1 MKSMGCTSILLVLF
15 RSAQLGC
22 TLYLLAS
29 LLSHCLFRRASCVE
43 GQPRCDVA
51 SLGETAEERATT
63 TMSECTGKYKLAT
76 SENFE
81 EFMKVLGVGLL
92 TRKLGNK
99 TSPTVTITKE
109 GDEYNFR
116 QDSIKTSEFK
126 FKVDV
131 PFEEITADGRKV
143 ISTMTQVAPN
153 KMKHEMK
160 GTDGGKDSVCVRE
173 FFADKLIAVCHCE
186 GVETTRVYHAVP

>member
-1 MKSMGCTSILLVLF
+1 MESSGSWQGGSIK
-15 RSAQLGC
+15 
-22 TLYLLAS
+22 
-29 LLSHCLFRRASCVE
+29 
-43 GQPRCDVA
+43 
-51 SLGETAEERATT
+51 
-63 TMSECTGKYKLAT
+63 MSECTGKYKLAT

-81 EFMKVLGVGLL
+81 EFMKVLGVGLI

-143 ISTMTQVAPN
+143 MS

-173 FFADKLIAVCHCE
+173 FFADKLIAVCQCE

>member
-1 MKSMGCTSILLVLF
+1 MG
-15 RSAQLGC
+15 
-22 TLYLLAS
+22 
-29 LLSHCLFRRASCVE
+29 
-43 GQPRCDVA
+43 

-116 QDSIKTSEFK
+116 QDSIKTSK
-126 FKVDV
+126 
-131 PFEEITADGRKV
+131 ITADGRKV

-153 KMKHEMK
+153 KMKPEMK

>member
-1 MKSMGCTSILLVLF
+1 MG
-15 RSAQLGC
+15 
-22 TLYLLAS
+22 
-29 LLSHCLFRRASCVE
+29 
-43 GQPRCDVA
+43 

-131 PFEEITADGRKV
+131 PFEEIT
-143 ISTMTQVAPN
+143 TMSQLAPN
-153 KMKHEMK
+153 KMRHEMK

-173 FFADKLIAVCHCE
+173 FFADKLIAVCQCE

>member
-1 MKSMGCTSILLVLF
+1 MG
-15 RSAQLGC
+15 
-22 TLYLLAS
+22 
-29 LLSHCLFRRASCVE
+29 
-43 GQPRCDVA
+43 
-51 SLGETAEERATT
+51 SLGETAEQRATT

-81 EFMKVLGVGLL
+81 EFKKVLGVGLL

-131 PFEEITADGRKV
+131 PFEEITADG
-143 ISTMTQVAPN
+143 
-153 KMKHEMK
+153 MK

-173 FFADKLIAVCHCE
+173 FFADKLIAVCQCE
-186 GVETTRVYHAVP
+186 GVETT

>member
-1 MKSMGCTSILLVLF
+1 MG
-15 RSAQLGC
+15 
-22 TLYLLAS
+22 
-29 LLSHCLFRRASCVE
+29 
-43 GQPRCDVA
+43 

-81 EFMKVLGVGLL
+81 EFMKVLGVGLI

-99 TSPTVTITKE
+99 ASPTVTITKE
-109 GDEYNFR
+109 GDEYNFK
-116 QDSIKTSEFK
+116 QESFKTSEFK
-126 FKVDV
+126 FKVGE

-143 ISTMTQVAPN
+143 MSTMTQLAPN
-153 KMKHEMK
+153 VMQHDMK

-173 FFADKLIAVCHCE
+173 FFKDKLIAVCSCE
-186 GVETTRVYHAVP
+186 DVTTTRVYH

>member
-1 MKSMGCTSILLVLF
+1 MG
-15 RSAQLGC
+15 
-22 TLYLLAS
+22 
-29 LLSHCLFRRASCVE
+29 
-43 GQPRCDVA
+43 
-51 SLGETAEERATT
+51 
-63 TMSECTGKYKLAT
+63 T

-81 EFMKVLGVGLL
+81 EFMKVLGVGLI
-92 TRKLGNK
+92 TRKG
-99 TSPTVTITKE
+99 E
-109 GDEYNFR
+109 EYNFR

-143 ISTMTQVAPN
+143 ISTMSQLAPN
-153 KMKHEMK
+153 KMRHEMK

-173 FFADKLIAVCHCE
+173 FFADKLIAVCQCE

>member
-1 MKSMGCTSILLVLF
+1 MG
-15 RSAQLGC
+15 
-22 TLYLLAS
+22 
-29 LLSHCLFRRASCVE
+29 
-43 GQPRCDVA
+43 

-81 EFMKVLGVGLL
+81 EFMKVLGVGLI

-126 FKVDV
+126 FKV
-131 PFEEITADGRKV
+131 
-143 ISTMTQVAPN
+143 APN

-173 FFADKLIAVCHCE
+173 FFADKLIAVCQCE

>member
-1 MKSMGCTSILLVLF
+1 MG
-15 RSAQLGC
+15 
-22 TLYLLAS
+22 
-29 LLSHCLFRRASCVE
+29 
-43 GQPRCDVA
+43 

-143 ISTMTQVAPN
+143 INTMT
-153 KMKHEMK
+153 HEMK

>member
-1 MKSMGCTSILLVLF
+1 MGQQCNGLRPMGT
-15 RSAQLGC
+15 RKA
-22 TLYLLAS
+22 A
-29 LLSHCLFRRASCVE
+29 
-43 GQPRCDVA
+43 
-51 SLGETAEERATT
+51 
-63 TMSECTGKYKLAT
+63 MECTGKYKLAT

-81 EFMKVLGVGLL
+81 EFMKVLGVGLI

-109 GDEYNFR
+109 GGEYNFR

-143 ISTMTQVAPN
+143 ISTMSQLAPN
-153 KMKHEMK
+153 KMRHEMK

-173 FFADKLIAVCHCE
+173 FFADKLIAVCQCE

>member
-1 MKSMGCTSILLVLF
+1 
-15 RSAQLGC
+15 
-22 TLYLLAS
+22 
-29 LLSHCLFRRASCVE
+29 
-43 GQPRCDVA
+43 
-51 SLGETAEERATT
+51 
-63 TMSECTGKYKLAT
+63 MSECTGKYKLAT

-126 FKVDV
+126 FNV
-131 PFEEITADGRKV
+131 DGRKV

>member
-1 MKSMGCTSILLVLF
+1 MGLF
-15 RSAQLGC
+15 RP
-22 TLYLLAS
+22 
-29 LLSHCLFRRASCVE
+29 ASCVE
-43 GQPRCDVA
+43 GQPRCDMG

-99 TSPTVTITKE
+99 TSPTVTIT
-109 GDEYNFR
+109 R

-143 ISTMTQVAPN
+143 ISTMTQVAPI

>member
-1 MKSMGCTSILLVLF
+1 MGS
-15 RSAQLGC
+15 SGA
-22 TLYLLAS
+22 AM
-29 LLSHCLFRRASCVE
+29 A
-43 GQPRCDVA
+43 
-51 SLGETAEERATT
+51 
-63 TMSECTGKYKLAT
+63 ECTGKYRLAT

-81 EFMKVLGVGLL
+81 EFMKVLGVGLI

-143 ISTMTQVAPN
+143 ISTMSQLAPN
-153 KMKHEMK
+153 KMRHEMK
-160 GTDGGKDSVCVRE
+160 GTDGGKDSVC
-173 FFADKLIAVCHCE
+173 E
-186 GVETTRVYHAVP
+186 GVLCRQAHSCVPVRRGGNHQSLPCCALKGIKHDFLICSFVIFWQH